1 MMKTSFY
8 VLSVL
13 AGITMV
19 NVMQAQAAETS
30 SPQQAI
36 PAVAQLCASCHG
48 AQGQGIDIIGPRLA
62 GLSAEYISN
71 QLKLFHANK
80 RQNPIMLAMA
90 ATVQGDNIAV
100 IADYFSHQPVDEI
113 QLQFRGDKVAI
124 SDPFEAIAFQGDW
137 SRTIPACTSC
147 HGPSAVGGGQFPRLA
162 GQQASYLKTQ
172 LLAWQDGTRS
182 GDVDNMMGNI
192 ALKLTAAEI
201 DGLSQYFA
209 NLK

>member
-1 MMKTSFY
+1 MKTSFY

-13 AGITMV
+13 AGMMMINIMPV
-19 NVMQAQAAETS
+19 VAADTVS
-30 SPQQAI
+30 LPPTT
-36 PAVAQLCASCHG
+36 PAAALLCASCHG
-48 AQGQGIDIIGPRLA
+48 AKGQGIDIIGPRLV

-80 RQNPIMLAMA
+80 RQNPTMLAMA

-100 IADYFSHQPVDEI
+100 VADYFSQQPVDDI
-113 QLQFRGDKVAI
+113 KLQFRGDKVAI
-124 SDPFEAIAFQGDW
+124 SDPFEALAFQGDW
-137 SRTIPACTSC
+137 SRTLPACTSC
-147 HGPSAVGGGQFPRLA
+147 HGPSGIGGGQFPRLA

-182 GDVDNMMGNI
+182 GDADNMMGHV

-201 DGLSQYFA
+201 DGLSQFFA
-209 NLK
+209 NIK